1 MGNNISNKDAERID
15 ACKTLEC
22 DGYQYTYQ
30 LDGSHFEIRP
40 PEELGKGSCR
50 SLLSQ
55 GRIQMTDFN
64 LTFHRNIEASG
75 EFRVPRTELIFCLG
89 EGIEW
94 GTSLKGST
102 FGIETGEIALL
113 HGGGRA
119 ENCRYIENAAYR
131 FLSIDM
137 SPEQFGRMTEG
148 MSGADR
154 QRCGIGVEAFFTKH
168 KLTASIRMILAQ
180 ISECS
185 YGQGMRELYL
195 EGKMLELFAVYLNE
209 VFYEADKVPLTVKL
223 SKDDMRSL
231 HLAKEML
238 QRDYAYPPT
247 LAGLSRSICLNEF
260 KLKKGFKDM
269 FGTTV
274 HAYVIEQRL
283 QRAYHLLCHD
293 RLSVSEAASQVGY
306 GNVSHFAAAFRKKYG
321 VRPGEYAMNSR
332 RSSAEQL

>member
-1 MGNNISNKDAERID
+1 
-15 ACKTLEC
+15 
-22 DGYQYTYQ
+22 
-30 LDGSHFEIRP
+30 
-40 PEELGKGSCR
+40 
-50 SLLSQ
+50 
-55 GRIQMTDFN
+55 
-64 LTFHRNIEASG
+64 
-75 EFRVPRTELIFCLG
+75 
-89 EGIEW
+89 
-94 GTSLKGST
+94 
-102 FGIETGEIALL
+102 
-113 HGGGRA
+113 
-119 ENCRYIENAAYR
+119 
-131 FLSIDM
+131 
-137 SPEQFGRMTEG
+137 
-148 MSGADR
+148 
-154 QRCGIGVEAFFTKH
+154 
-168 KLTASIRMILAQ
+168 MILAQ